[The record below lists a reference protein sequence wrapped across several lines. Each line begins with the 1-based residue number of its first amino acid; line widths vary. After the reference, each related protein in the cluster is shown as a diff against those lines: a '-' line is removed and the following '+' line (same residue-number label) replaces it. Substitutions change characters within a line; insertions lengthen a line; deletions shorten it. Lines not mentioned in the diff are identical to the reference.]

1 MSKLKG
7 WIIPFV
13 CSSLVAWI
21 AFDKLRELAW
31 VKTFLISI
39 VCGVATK
46 IAIAFI
52 TNPKE
57 FIARF
62 RPGVLLS
69 RLVVEWYLGN
79 PSSFRFDC
87 MSRVIERI
95 YFRQGVVNRVDLE
108 GASPIIAAGLILALQ
123 RRSGVIGADGLDFP
137 DARSLA
143 RSAAKCASYRKYLL
157 DNAAED
163 LPSTA
168 KLRDQCTKAGSY
180 AIGDELR
187 NKSDE
192 ELINRIGDSN
202 DEVVRLFATT
212 GQLTKEFE
220 YLLNRV
226 IANVREL
233 HLYICS
239 PLVITHSS
247 LLRLEEEYE
256 NPVFCTSFGQL
267 VTADDG
273 KIFTEGDCIRRVI
286 SILGLLD
293 SFQRIAGVDR
303 LKIYFFKDRY
313 PGVKVR
319 LLERNAY
326 VQVQPGSLTY
336 QNNLYRFGLESTSSD
351 IARALGVDLNQML
364 LNGKIEEAEASR
376 EGLDHL
382 RRRSICELSIH
393 LLARGASEA
402 SVGAAIP
409 RIMAMAKLPSSER
422 FMRDLT
428 FRLRGLESV
437 ARGRRSLAE
446 LTLADYT
453 AHISV
458 GMIIVDSGKLAL
470 IKKADNFY
478 DGKYSIVAGHVENE
492 ESPGQALVRECTEE
506 LGIAPETV
514 KLMMAPFLLD
524 DRCRH
529 GGEHHMWF
537 LFECTINKAAL
548 SIDATEI
555 EHLQWVPV
563 SELQSWKSHL
573 TTGAE
578 GALRKAG
585 YVS

>member
-7 WIIPFV
+7 WIISFV
-13 CSSLVAWI
+13 FSSVVAWI
-21 AFDKLRELAW
+21 AFEKLPEITWL
-31 VKTFLISI
+31 KTVVIGI
-39 VCGVATK
+39 CGTVATN

-57 FIARF
+57 FVARF
-62 RPGVLLS
+62 RPGAWLS
-69 RLVVEWYLGN
+69 RLAVECYFGK
-79 PSSFRFDC
+79 PSDFRFDC
-87 MSRVIERI
+87 MSRVIEKI
-95 YFRQGVVNRVDLE
+95 YFRQGVVSRVDLE
-108 GASPIIAAGLILALQ
+108 SASPIVAAGIILALQ
-123 RRSGVIGADGLDFP
+123 RRSDVTGADGLDFP

-143 RSAAKCASYRKYLL
+143 RSAAKCAPYRRYLL
-157 DNAAED
+157 DNAAVD
-163 LPSTA
+163 LPSIA
-168 KLRDQCTKAGSY
+168 KFRDECSKSGGY

-192 ELINRIGDSN
+192 ELIRRIGDSN

-220 YLLNRV
+220 YLLNGV
-226 IANVREL
+226 IAKVREL

-256 NPVFCTSFGQL
+256 NPKFCTSFGQL

-273 KIFTEGDCIRRVI
+273 KTFREGDCIRRVI
-286 SILGLLD
+286 SILGVLD

-351 IARALGVDLNQML
+351 VARAMEVDLHQMF
-364 LNGKIEEAEASR
+364 LNGKVEEAEASR
-376 EGLDHL
+376 EGLDRL

-402 SVGAAIP
+402 SIGAATP
-409 RIMAMAKLPSSER
+409 RIMAMAKLPSSAR
-422 FMRDLT
+422 FMRDLA

-437 ARGRRSLAE
+437 ARGQRSIAE
-446 LTLADYT
+446 LPLSDCM

-470 IKKADNFY
+470 IKKADSFY
-478 DGKYSIVAGHVENE
+478 EGKYSIVAGHVENE
-492 ESPGQALVRECTEE
+492 ESPGQALVRECIEE
-506 LGIAPETV
+506 LGVAPEAF
-514 KLMMAPFLLD
+514 KLMMVPFMLD
-524 DRCRH
+524 DRCRY
-529 GGEHHMWF
+529 GGAHHMWF
-537 LFECTINKAAL
+537 LFECTIDQAAV
-548 SIDATEI
+548 SIDPTEI

-563 SELQSWKSHL
+563 GELQKWKPCL
-573 TTGAE
+573 TAGAE
-578 GALRKAG
+578 GALRKVG